1 MRREEMIAIIDDLG
15 VELKRL
21 RAELV
26 KAKEELDW
34 YQRKLKEAQER
45 NRKLDWCLTRTTE
58 ELTK

>member
-1 MRREEMIAIIDDLG
+1 MIAIIDDLG

-58 ELTK
+58 ELLK

>member
-1 MRREEMIAIIDDLG
+1 MTRNELIDIVDDLER
-15 VELKRL
+15 ELKRV

-34 YQRKLKEAQER
+34 AHKTLIEVQER

-58 ELTK
+58 ELR

>member
-1 MRREEMIAIIDDLG
+1 MKREEMIAIIDDLG
-15 VELKRL
+15 TELKRL

-34 YQRKLKEAQER
+34 YRRKLEEAQER

-58 ELTK
+58 ELLK